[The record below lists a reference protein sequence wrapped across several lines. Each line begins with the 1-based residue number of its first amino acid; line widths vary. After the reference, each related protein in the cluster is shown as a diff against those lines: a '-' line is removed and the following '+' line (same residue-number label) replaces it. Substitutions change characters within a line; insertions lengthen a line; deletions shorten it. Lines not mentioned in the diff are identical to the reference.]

1 MSEFGAGLRWY
12 GSVRPGAVDRV
23 LERAMGGEHTP
34 YDWLARAVARGASAV
49 LDLACGTGGL
59 SRRLQADQRVVVGL
73 DSSMSNLH
81 HAELTGDGPWVL
93 GSVDHVP
100 FTEASFD
107 AVVTSLGLGVTANR
121 GRLLSEVARVLR
133 PGGVFA
139 ALMPSLRPVTAS
151 DVATISRLAGFLRV
165 TPTLPGSAEFQARKS
180 LSLAGLTKVEDNR
193 ARFFFEVETPEDAR
207 ILIDGLRPAPDRDR
221 TRSAVEYLVT
231 RASNTA
237 VTVPLPMRRV
247 VAIK

>member
-12 GSVRPGAVDRV
+12 GSVRPGAVDQV

-34 YDWLARAVARGASAV
+34 YDWLARSVARNAKVV

-59 SRRLQADQRVVVGL
+59 SRRLQADDRTVVGM

-81 HAELTGDGPWVL
+81 HAEETGDGPWVV
-93 GSVDHVP
+93 GNVDHVP
-100 FTEASFD
+100 FADNSFD

-121 GRLLSEVARVLR
+121 GRLLSEVTRVLR

-139 ALMPSLRPVTAS
+139 ALMPSLRPVTAG

-180 LSLAGLTKVEDNR
+180 LSLAGLTKVEDSR
-193 ARFFFEVETPEDAR
+193 ARFFFQVSSPDDAR
-207 ILIDGLRPAPDRDR
+207 ILIDGLRPAPDRER
-221 TRSAVEYLVT
+221 SRSAVDYLAG
-231 RASNTA
+231 RANNASLP
-237 VTVPLPMRRV
+237 VPLPMRRI